1 MKAMVRTKY
10 GPPETLRLE
19 EVDRPVPADNQVLVK
34 VRAASLNKSD
44 LYELTAPFIFRLI
57 GGAPFKPKN
66 KIIGS
71 DIAGTVEAV
80 GKDVKEFKPGDEVFG
95 DGLWGL
101 AEYAC
106 HREERL
112 AIKPANVTFEEA
124 AAVPVAGITALQ
136 AVRDRGHAQP
146 GQKVL
151 IYGASGGVG
160 TYAVQVAKY
169 FGAEV
174 TAVTSPGMAPKIA
187 EMGVDR
193 IVDYAKDDYT
203 KEKEVYDLIIA
214 VNGYRPIR
222 SHGRALKKG
231 GTFLLVGSSK
241 IIRSLVTTTVLG
253 PLITRLG
260 GKKMGFMGIAKLNK
274 KDLLLLGDLL
284 ASGKVRSVIDR
295 RYPLA
300 QSAEAFRY
308 LAEGHAKGKVVV
320 DVPGP

>member
-1 MKAMVRTKY
+1 
-10 GPPETLRLE
+10 
-19 EVDRPVPADNQVLVK
+19 
-34 VRAASLNKSD
+34 
-44 LYELTAPFIFRLI
+44 
-57 GGAPFKPKN
+57 
-66 KIIGS
+66 
-71 DIAGTVEAV
+71 
-80 GKDVKEFKPGDEVFG
+80 
-95 DGLWGL
+95 
-101 AEYAC
+101 
-106 HREERL
+106 
-112 AIKPANVTFEEA
+112 
-124 AAVPVAGITALQ
+124 
-136 AVRDRGHAQP
+136 
-146 GQKVL
+146 
-151 IYGASGGVG
+151 
-160 TYAVQVAKY
+160 
-169 FGAEV
+169 
-174 TAVTSPGMAPKIA
+174 
-187 EMGVDR
+187 VDR
-193 IVDYAKDDYT
+193 IVDYTKDDYT
-203 KEKEVYDLIIA
+203 KEKEVYDLVIA

-320 DVPGP
+320 DVSSP